1 MNLDELKQI
10 RKRNFLAHKKKKK
23 EYYLKSKIAKK
34 EIDYEAELSS
44 ENFFSKIKTIAHEQ
58 KVYMD
63 NRKDAIISKINDYK
77 NTKKEYY
84 EQNKEK
90 RLEYNK
96 EYREKKKEE
105 LKAYRKEYYKKLKEK
120 QLNNCEE
127 E

>member
-23 EYYLKSKIAKK
+23 EYYLKSKLTKK
-34 EIDYEAELSS
+34 EFDYEAELNN
-44 ENFFSKIKTIAHEQ
+44 ENFFSKIKAIAHEQ
-58 KVYMD
+58 KMYID
-63 NRKDAIISKINDYK
+63 NRKEAIVTKINDYR

-96 EYREKKKEE
+96 E
-105 LKAYRKEYYKKLKEK
+105 
-120 QLNNCEE
+120 
-127 E
+127 